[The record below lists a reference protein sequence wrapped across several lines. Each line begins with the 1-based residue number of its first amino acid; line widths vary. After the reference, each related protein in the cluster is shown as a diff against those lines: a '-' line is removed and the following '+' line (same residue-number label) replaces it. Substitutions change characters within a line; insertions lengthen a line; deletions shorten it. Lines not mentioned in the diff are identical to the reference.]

1 MIIVKVKHSPSQPV
15 GEIMVNFDKAEGDID
30 LSEMIF
36 DTDVNTKKSIL
47 YMPTWPKVVEEKHYS
62 FQNKHNIKIMT
73 NQTTQQSTLNAKGKA
88 TASLIL
94 GIVSVI
100 LLISIRLIP
109 MALASFGSFVVG
121 IILPLIAIIGLIL
134 GVLGLKSTKRNFA
147 IAGVVLCA
155 IGLSYPIYRFIF

>member
-1 MIIVKVKHSPSQPV
+1 MI
-15 GEIMVNFDKAEGDID
+15 
-30 LSEMIF
+30 
-36 DTDVNTKKSIL
+36 
-47 YMPTWPKVVEEKHYS
+47 
-62 FQNKHNIKIMT
+62 
-73 NQTTQQSTLNAKGKA
+73 NQIIQQSTLDGKGKA
-88 TASLIL
+88 TTSLIL

-134 GVLGLKSTKRNFA
+134 GILGLKSTKRNFA
-147 IAGVVLCA
+147 IAGILLCT